1 MLSDSGFVVQSLQVL
16 FLGLTIQK
24 VREDITYLVGYDTL
38 VLRISINPC

>member
-1 MLSDSGFVVQSLQVL
+1 MLSDLGFVVQSWQVL

-38 VLRISINPC
+38 VLCISINPC